1 MKFVVQV
8 VKSIAIFVAIKT
20 KHMKKIVYLIAFL
33 PFVVACGGGNNDG
46 ALSVEDSLTAVS
58 GGQAVRIDKQ
68 DSSIQSFIR
77 GFNEIQDN
85 LDEIKAKE
93 KIVSEN
99 SKDPEVRKTKEQQ
112 IVDDI
117 QSIYDIMN
125 KNKQRLASMKSK
137 LKESN
142 KHNDELEKFIA
153 RLTTEIEEK
162 DAQIND
168 LKGQLERLNVE
179 MTALN
184 LNYEEAI
191 QESSVKTEKLNT
203 AYYAFGT
210 SKELIKN
217 NVLTKEGGFIG
228 MGKTAKMKADFNKGY
243 FTKVDITSLSEIT
256 LGAKK
261 AKFITTHPIGSYKI
275 EGAEGK
281 AEKLVIINSEEF
293 WSASKYLVIVVE

>member
-1 MKFVVQV
+1 
-8 VKSIAIFVAIKT
+8 
-20 KHMKKIVYLIAFL
+20 MKKLIYLIAFL
-33 PFVVACGGGNNDG
+33 PFVIACGGSENEG
-46 ALSVEDSLTAVS
+46 ALSAEDSLTAVS

-85 LDEIKAKE
+85 LDEIKQKE
-93 KIVSEN
+93 KIVSEI
-99 SKDPEVRKTKEQQ
+99 SKDPEARKSKEQQ

-137 LKESN
+137 LKDSN
-142 KHNDELEKFIA
+142 KRNDELEKFIS
-153 RLTTEIEEK
+153 RLTLEIEQK

-168 LKGQLERLNVE
+168 LKGQLEKMNVE
-179 MTALN
+179 MTNLN
-184 LNYEEAI
+184 LNYEEAT
-191 QESSVKTEKLNT
+191 QESAVKTEKLNT
-203 AYYAFGT
+203 AFYAFGT

-228 MGKTAKMKADFNKGY
+228 MGKTAKMKDDFNKAY
-243 FTKVDITSLSEIT
+243 FTKVDVSVLSEIV

-261 AKFITTHPIGSYKI
+261 AKLVTTHPVGSYKI

-281 AEKLVIINSEEF
+281 AEKLVITNVEDF
-293 WSASKYLVIVVE
+293 WSISKYLVIVVE

>member
-1 MKFVVQV
+1 
-8 VKSIAIFVAIKT
+8 
-20 KHMKKIVYLIAFL
+20 MKKLIYLIAFL
-33 PFVVACGGGNNDG
+33 PFVIACGGGNNEG
-46 ALSVEDSLTAVS
+46 VLSAEDSLTAVS
-58 GGQAVRIDKQ
+58 GGQSVRIEKQ

-85 LDEIKAKE
+85 LDEIKQKE
-93 KIVSEN
+93 KIVSEM
-99 SKDPEVRKTKEQQ
+99 SKDPESRKSKEQQ

-137 LKESN
+137 LKNSD
-142 KHNDELEKFIA
+142 KRNDELEKFIS
-153 RLTTEIEEK
+153 RLTVEIEQK

-168 LKGQLERLNVE
+168 LKGQLEKMNVE
-179 MTALN
+179 LTNLN
-184 LNYEEAI
+184 LNYEEAT
-191 QESSVKTEKLNT
+191 QESAVKTEKLNT

-228 MGKTAKMKADFNKGY
+228 MGKTAKMKSDFNKAY
-243 FTKVDITSLSEIT
+243 FTKVDASVFTEIILS
-256 LGAKK
+256 AKK
-261 AKFITTHPIGSYKI
+261 AKLVTTHPAGSYKI

-281 AEKLVIINSEEF
+281 AEKLVITNAEDF

>member
-1 MKFVVQV
+1 MSSLKGI
-8 VKSIAIFVAIKT
+8 SKT
-20 KHMKKIVYLIAFL
+20 SKKIVYLLAFL
-33 PFVVACGGGNNDG
+33 PFVVTSCGGGGKDG
-46 ALSVEDSLTAVS
+46 VLSAEDSLTAVS
-58 GGQAVRIDKQ
+58 GGQAVRIDRQ

-85 LDEIKAKE
+85 LDEIKRKE

-125 KNKQRLASMKSK
+125 KNKQRIASLKSK
-137 LKESN
+137 LKDSN
-142 KHNDELEKFIA
+142 QKNDELEKFIA

-168 LKGQLERLNVE
+168 LKGQLERMNVE

-184 LNYEEAI
+184 LNYEEAT
-191 QESSVKTEKLNT
+191 QESAVKTEKLNT

-228 MGKTAKMKADFNKGY
+228 MGKTAKMKEDFNKGY
-243 FTKVDITSLSEIT
+243 FTKVDISVVSEIV

-261 AKFITTHPIGSYKI
+261 AKIITTHPAGSYKI
-275 EGAEGK
+275 EGADGK
-281 AEKLVIINSEEF
+281 AEKIVITNAEDF
-293 WSASKYLVIVVE
+293 WSASKYLVVVVE

>member
-1 MKFVVQV
+1 
-8 VKSIAIFVAIKT
+8 
-20 KHMKKIVYLIAFL
+20 MKKIVYLLGFL
-33 PFVVACGGGNNDG
+33 PFMFSCGGNSDG
-46 ALSVEDSLTAVS
+46 VLSVEDSLTAVS

-85 LDEIKAKE
+85 LDEIKRKE

-142 KHNDELEKFIA
+142 KKNDELEKFIA

-162 DAQIND
+162 DATIND

-184 LNYEEAI
+184 LNYEEAT
-191 QESSVKTEKLNT
+191 QESALKTEKLNT

-228 MGKTAKMKADFNKGY
+228 MGKTAKMKEDFNKGY
-243 FTKVDITSLSEIT
+243 FTKVDISVLTEIV

-261 AKFITTHPIGSYKI
+261 AKFVTAHPAGSYKI
-275 EGAEGK
+275 EGADGK
-281 AEKLVIINSEEF
+281 AEKIVITNAEDF
-293 WSASKYLVIVVE
+293 WSASKYLVVVVE

>member
-1 MKFVVQV
+1 
-8 VKSIAIFVAIKT
+8 
-20 KHMKKIVYLIAFL
+20 MKKLIYLIAFL
-33 PFVVACGGGNNDG
+33 PFVIACGGGNNEG
-46 ALSVEDSLTAVS
+46 VLSAEDSLTAVS
-58 GGQAVRIDKQ
+58 GGQSVRIEKQ

-85 LDEIKAKE
+85 LDEIKQKE
-93 KIVSEN
+93 KIVSEM
-99 SKDPEVRKTKEQQ
+99 SKDPESRKSKEQQ

-137 LKESN
+137 LKNSD
-142 KHNDELEKFIA
+142 KRNDELEKFIS
-153 RLTTEIEEK
+153 RLTVEIEQK

-168 LKGQLERLNVE
+168 LKGQLEKMNVE
-179 MTALN
+179 LTNLN
-184 LNYEEAI
+184 LNYEEAT
-191 QESSVKTEKLNT
+191 QESAVKTEKLNT

-228 MGKTAKMKADFNKGY
+228 MGKTAKMKSDFNKAY
-243 FTKVDITSLSEIT
+243 FTKVDASVFTEIVLS
-256 LGAKK
+256 AKK
-261 AKFITTHPIGSYKI
+261 AKLVTTHPAGSYKI
-275 EGAEGK
+275 DGAEGK
-281 AEKLVIINSEEF
+281 AEKLVITNAEDF